1 MNAPE
6 FTKTHLNLA
15 APRIGAEA
23 LSCSDDFFASMHRM
37 LGEAEPVF
45 IIDKY
50 DDHGKWMDG
59 WESRRKRVAGYDW
72 CVVKLGVRG
81 KVEGVEI
88 DTSFFTGNFPP
99 EASLEAANVES
110 EVDDNTVWTQILA
123 KTPLEGDKK
132 HWFKLG
138 SNETY
143 SHVRLNIFPD
153 GGVARLRVFGTPD
166 VNWGRGKLVNLAALE
181 CGAKAL
187 AWSDS
192 HYGDAN
198 KMFSPSKS
206 QNMGDGWETR
216 RRREEGNDWL
226 VFKLAHAG
234 EVEAVL
240 ADTAFFKGN
249 YPDGFS
255 LRGVMIE
262 GELSL
267 NDIEATSANWPEMLG
282 RSKLSA
288 DNIHEFDRLN
298 SVGIIN
304 HVRVDIY
311 PDGGISRL
319 KLFGKIKG

>member
-1 MNAPE
+1 MSAPE
-6 FTKTHLNLA
+6 YTKTHLNLA
-15 APRIGAEA
+15 SPRIGAEA
-23 LSCSDDFFASMHRM
+23 VSCSDDFFAPMHRM
-37 LGEAEPVF
+37 LAEAEPVF
-45 IIDKY
+45 IEDKY
-50 DDHGKWMDG
+50 DDNGKWMDG
-59 WESRRKRVAGYDW
+59 WESRRKRVEGNDW
-72 CVVKLGVRG
+72 CIVKLGILGRI
-81 KVEGVEI
+81 EGIEI

-99 EASLEAANVES
+99 EASLHAANIEG
-110 EVDDNTVWTQILA
+110 EVNEDTVWTSIMPKVAL
-123 KTPLEGDKK
+123 KGDEK
-132 HWFKLG
+132 HWFEVE
-138 SNETY
+138 SFAVY

-153 GGVARLRVFGTPD
+153 GGVARLRVYGTPD
-166 VNWGRGKLVNLAALE
+166 VNWEAGKTLNLAALE

-206 QNMGDGWETR
+206 ENMGDGWETR
-216 RRREEGNDWL
+216 RRREAGNDWL

-234 EVEAVL
+234 HIEKIV

-255 LRGVMIE
+255 LRGIMVE

-267 NDIEATSANWPEMLG
+267 DNIEAESASWPEMLG
-282 RSKLSA
+282 RSKLTA
-288 DNIHEFDRLN
+288 DNIHEFDVAHN
-298 SVGIIN
+298 IGTIS

-319 KLFGKIKG
+319 KLFGKVGE

>member
-1 MNAPE
+1 MASTD
-6 FTKTHLNLA
+6 FTKKYLNLA
-15 APRIGAEA
+15 APRIGAKA
-23 LSCSDDFFASMHRM
+23 VSCSDDFFAPMHRM

-45 IIDKY
+45 IADKY

-72 CVVKLGVRG
+72 CIVKLGVRG
-81 KVEGVEI
+81 KIAGLEI

-99 EASLEAANVES
+99 HCSLEAASVEG
-110 EVDDNTVWTQILA
+110 EVDDSTVWSVILA
-123 KTPLEGDKK
+123 KTKLSGDEN
-132 HWFKLG
+132 HVFEVG
-138 SNETY
+138 ATASY

-153 GGVARLRVFGTPD
+153 GGVARLRVYGTPD
-166 VNWGRGKLVNLAALE
+166 VNWQEDELLNLAALE

-187 AWSDS
+187 AYSDS

-206 QNMGDGWETR
+206 ENMGDGWETR
-216 RRREEGNDWL
+216 RRREPGNDWL

-234 EVEAVL
+234 SVEQVV

-255 LRGVMIE
+255 LRAVMIE

-267 NDIEATSANWPEMLG
+267 DDIEQKSANWPQMLE

-288 DNIHEFDRLN
+288 DNIHEFDLAA
-298 SVGIIN
+298 SLGVVS

-319 KLFGKIKG
+319 KLFGKIGK